1 MHFGIV
7 SFGQNETK
15 TEVNTEERTK
25 ANITII
31 LTTSAKR
38 CSSKYHENT
47 NDYDSLRVFFNR
59 FITIDIQTC
68 LNLTFGATDN
78 CPSAT
83 VTSLC
88 PPIKPRSGLTS
99 YRDSSLVS

>member
-38 CSSKYHENT
+38 CSSKY
-47 NDYDSLRVFFNR
+47 
-59 FITIDIQTC
+59 
-68 LNLTFGATDN
+68 
-78 CPSAT
+78 
-83 VTSLC
+83 
-88 PPIKPRSGLTS
+88 
-99 YRDSSLVS
+99 